1 MVFSTKNVS
10 QKGCNIHVRPKKI
23 FSLSLHLAWDLCSV
37 TDAIKDKLLLLN
49 KGCGLNHRNEKDADL
64 NYLVKK

>member
-1 MVFSTKNVS
+1 M
-10 QKGCNIHVRPKKI
+10 
-23 FSLSLHLAWDLCSV
+23 

-49 KGCGLNHRNEKDADL
+49 KGCGLNHPNDKDVDL